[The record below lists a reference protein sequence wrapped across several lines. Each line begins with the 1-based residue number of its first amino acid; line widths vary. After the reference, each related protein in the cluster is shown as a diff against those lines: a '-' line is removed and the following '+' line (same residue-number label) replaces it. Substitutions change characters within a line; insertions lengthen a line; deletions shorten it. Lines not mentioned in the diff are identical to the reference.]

1 MLKLKKE
8 ADYSKESWGNFQKAE
23 LKAKEVN
30 DQTSPLP
37 KQSEIDEAAKALE
50 DAIKAL
56 AVDKTALQNVIN
68 SANSR
73 RKEEYTTQTWKDLEN
88 TLAAANTIF
97 NDSDATQS
105 KVDETTKSLTE
116 AIENLVK
123 LSEKPILTFTNIE
136 KKRLSPFCCS

>member
-1 MLKLKKE
+1 MLKLKKKLIT
-8 ADYSKESWGNFQKAE
+8 AKSLGATSKKAE

-37 KQSEIDEAAKALE
+37 KQSEIDKAAKALE

-105 KVDETTKSLTE
+105 KVDEATKSLSE

-136 KKRLSPFCCS
+136 KKT

>member
-1 MLKLKKE
+1 MLLTLQTADVKK
-8 ADYSKESWGNFQKAE
+8 K
-23 LKAKEVN
+23 
-30 DQTSPLP
+30 
-37 KQSEIDEAAKALE
+37 
-50 DAIKAL
+50 
-56 AVDKTALQNVIN
+56 
-68 SANSR
+68 
-73 RKEEYTTQTWKDLEN
+73 YTTQTWKDLEN

-136 KKRLSPFCCS
+136 KKT

>member
-1 MLKLKKE
+1 MTKHLR
-8 ADYSKESWGNFQKAE
+8 FQN
-23 LKAKEVN
+23 KAK
-30 DQTSPLP
+30 
-37 KQSEIDEAAKALE
+37 IDEAAKALE

-123 LSEKPILTFTNIE
+123 LSEKPILTFY
-136 KKRLSPFCCS
+136 